1 VRVLFVAQDSKLF
14 HTHQISDALQGLGA
28 ETEVMR
34 FADYGYLSRRFTI
47 IPKLKLLTHIVKFSP
62 DVVFTDIYHWDA
74 WASKIVAP
82 ILAHM
87 RGDFW
92 TEFNYLYALR
102 SHKPLHSK
110 MLTLLTKFI
119 MVSGLGFAHTI
130 LPICDWLGGIVK
142 THYPRKQVR
151 TLHQPIEPKIW
162 TENYVEPM
170 KLNHPAAISLF
181 GFNIW
186 PKVAGLVRFLPV
198 AKMLSNT
205 HFYIAGSGPYF
216 ERFLSYQPPS
226 NMQFLGQLTYP
237 IQVKSFLA
245 TGDVYIHPSGQDA
258 CPLTVMEAGLMEKA
272 IVATNVGG
280 VPEVIGDKKFLV
292 KDGGTESWVSKIQY
306 LLDHPEERERSGAVN
321 RHHIEH
327 QFSMDKITKELF
339 TYMKDVLG
347 GKEND

>member
-1 VRVLFVAQDSKLF
+1 
-14 HTHQISDALQGLGA
+14 
-28 ETEVMR
+28 
-34 FADYGYLSRRFTI
+34 
-47 IPKLKLLTHIVKFSP
+47 
-62 DVVFTDIYHWDA
+62 
-74 WASKIVAP
+74 
-82 ILAHM
+82 
-87 RGDFW
+87 
-92 TEFNYLYALR
+92 
-102 SHKPLHSK
+102 
-110 MLTLLTKFI
+110 
-119 MVSGLGFAHTI
+119 
-130 LPICDWLGGIVK
+130 
-142 THYPRKQVR
+142 
-151 TLHQPIEPKIW
+151 
-162 TENYVEPM
+162 
-170 KLNHPAAISLF
+170 
-181 GFNIW
+181 
-186 PKVAGLVRFLPV
+186 
-198 AKMLSNT
+198 MLSNT

-216 ERFLSYQPPS
+216 EQFLSYQPPS
-226 NMQFLGQLTYP
+226 NMRFLGQLTYP

-321 RHHIEH
+321 RHHIET